1 MSNFLNERWRGVETV
16 VSPMQSE
23 EPTVFKPT
31 GRLEKS
37 SVASFAC
44 SGFLCALIRVWAVA
58 LLVFGAPFFITV
70 CCWMVCAHWVASEV
84 YDLCR
89 LVRANERKSALIVA
103 SENLDKSQKL
113 S

>member
-1 MSNFLNERWRGVETV
+1 
-16 VSPMQSE
+16 
-23 EPTVFKPT
+23 
-31 GRLEKS
+31 
-37 SVASFAC
+37 
-44 SGFLCALIRVWAVA
+44 
-58 LLVFGAPFFITV
+58 
-70 CCWMVCAHWVASEV
+70 MVCAHWVASEV